1 MNILVDKTVLFIDLD
16 GTLIKTAS
24 GNTFPKDCTDF
35 IIRKEV
41 LDKIA
46 ERLPNLFW
54 IGVVTNQGG
63 IPQFISKRD
72 FEAKFESIIQ
82 FVGSYLGSRI
92 PKLCIEAIVLVMG
105 LYCDSIEKSNKCRKL
120 NTGMLEILLKDFG
133 EHSKSSMIMIGDAS
147 GKPGDFSDSDKKC
160 AENFGIDYLDIE
172 DFLNNKGV

>member
-1 MNILVDKTVLFIDLD
+1 MNILVDKNVLFIDLD

-41 LDKIA
+41 LDKIS

-54 IGVVTNQGG
+54 IGIVTNQGG

-92 PKLCIEAIVLVMG
+92 PKLNIEAKVFVTG
-105 LYCDSIEKSNKCRKL
+105 LYCDSIEKSDKSRKP
-120 NTGMLEILLKDFG
+120 NTGMLEHLQEYFG
-133 EHSKSSMIMIGDAS
+133 EHDKSQMIMIGDAS
-147 GKPGDFSDSDKKC
+147 GKSGDFSDSDKKC
-160 AENFGIDYLDIE
+160 AENFGIDYIDVE
-172 DFLNNKGV
+172 DFLNDKSL